1 MTGEPDGMRF
11 LWKYLQKYLR
21 RIGGVMGIKLAGTA
35 LELLIPYVMEHLL
48 DNVVPTKKISLVI
61 VWGIAMILLAL
72 LVRCLNVNANRLSV

>member
-35 LELLIPYVMEHLL
+35 LRTAEEQYGVCDDM
-48 DNVVPTKKISLVI
+48 TVI
-61 VWGIAMILLAL
+61 A
-72 LVRCLNVNANRLSV
+72 VRLETRA